1 MKIRIIKC
9 IGRTVMVLCL
19 FIGTFLL
26 LKSGIVSANLLV
38 AILLAGKIISLAFLL
53 QDSRMAGIIRNIIV
67 TVKTENT

>member
-38 AILLAGKIISLAFLL
+38 AILLAGKIISLAFRVIRFFFKAAVWLAVFGILL
-53 QDSRMAGIIRNIIV
+53 
-67 TVKTENT
+67 

>member
-26 LKSGIVSANLLV
+26 LKSGIVSAKLLV
-38 AILLAGKIISLAFLL
+38 AILLAGKIISLAFRVIRFFFKTVVWLVLFGILL
-53 QDSRMAGIIRNIIV
+53 
-67 TVKTENT
+67 

>member
-26 LKSGIVSANLLV
+26 LKSGIVSAKLLV
-38 AILLAGKIISLAFLL
+38 AILLTGKIISLAFRVIRFFFKTAVWLVLFGILL
-53 QDSRMAGIIRNIIV
+53 
-67 TVKTENT
+67 

>member
-26 LKSGIVSANLLV
+26 LKSGIVSVNFLV
-38 AILLAGKIISLAFLL
+38 AILLAGKIISLALRVIRFFFKTVVWLVLFGILL
-53 QDSRMAGIIRNIIV
+53 
-67 TVKTENT
+67 

>member
-38 AILLAGKIISLAFLL
+38 AILLAGKIISLAFRVIRFFFKTVVWLVLFGILL
-53 QDSRMAGIIRNIIV
+53 
-67 TVKTENT
+67 

>member
-9 IGRTVMVLCL
+9 IGRTVVVLGL

-38 AILLAGKIISLAFLL
+38 AILLAGKIISLAFRVIRFFFKTAVWLVLFGILL
-53 QDSRMAGIIRNIIV
+53 
-67 TVKTENT
+67 

>member
-9 IGRTVMVLCL
+9 IGRTVMVLCQ

-38 AILLAGKIISLAFLL
+38 AILLAGKIISLAFRVIRFFFKTVVWLVLFGILL
-53 QDSRMAGIIRNIIV
+53 
-67 TVKTENT
+67 

>member
-26 LKSGIVSANLLV
+26 LKSGIVSVNFLV
-38 AILLAGKIISLAFLL
+38 AILLAGKIISLAFRVIRFFFKTVVWLVLFGILL
-53 QDSRMAGIIRNIIV
+53 
-67 TVKTENT
+67 

>member
-9 IGRTVMVLCL
+9 FGRTVMVLCL

-38 AILLAGKIISLAFLL
+38 AILLAGKIISLAFRVIRFFFKTVVWLVLFGILL
-53 QDSRMAGIIRNIIV
+53 
-67 TVKTENT
+67 

>member
-26 LKSGIVSANLLV
+26 LKSGIVSANILV
-38 AILLAGKIISLAFLL
+38 AILSAGETISLAFRAIRLFFKAAVWLAVFGILL
-53 QDSRMAGIIRNIIV
+53 
-67 TVKTENT
+67 